1 MIVRSAR
8 RSKDPGLRRRA
19 TALGLVVLI
28 VRVEE
33 PPPLMDEE
41 LKLHELSAGSPVHT
55 PEFSEI
61 VPLKP
66 FTAVTVRTACPE
78 PPGDAME
85 TVEGAKAMLKLAA
98 ALTVTT
104 TGEEVGAAE

>member
-1 MIVRSAR
+1 MAR
-8 RSKDPGLRRRA
+8 RSKELGPRRRA

-33 PPPLMDEE
+33 PLPLMDEA

-66 FTAVTVRTACPE
+66 FIAVTASTAWPE
-78 PPGDAME
+78 LPGDAME
-85 TVEGAKAMLKLAA
+85 TVEGAKAILKLAA

-104 TGEEVGAAE
+104 IGEEVGAAK